1 MFFTDIGITLRFN
14 SLKEPF
20 HSFCL
25 SLGSHLHVLFSLF
38 WFIFLS
44 SLRAAPSYLIKFC
57 IDGFCL
63 NLNGLRKIHI
73 IYLCAGF
80 FSHIFGSIM
89 CILLHVL
96 INLLPLLPKKYS
108 LAFKKYSLAFARK
121 S

>member
-1 MFFTDIGITLRFN
+1 MFFTDIGITLRVN

-20 HSFCL
+20 HSICL
-25 SLGSHLHVLFSLF
+25 SSGSHLHVLFGLF
-38 WFIFLS
+38 WFIILS

-63 NLNGLRKIHI
+63 NLNALRKIHI

-80 FSHIFGSIM
+80 FHSILGSIM
-89 CILLHVL
+89 CILFHVL
-96 INLLPLLPKKYS
+96 LNLLPLLLKKYS
-108 LAFKKYSLAFARK
+108 LAFKKYSLDFARK